1 MNLVLNVHILEME
14 RIIIVF
20 NVRIMKAIILKKM
33 MLIKIVIPKMK
44 LKEIITLIM
53 LQINI
58 NYVMKN
64 VLNAQDLGKINV
76 LNVIIQMDI
85 ISKRVI

>member
-44 LKEIITLIM
+44 LKKIITLIM